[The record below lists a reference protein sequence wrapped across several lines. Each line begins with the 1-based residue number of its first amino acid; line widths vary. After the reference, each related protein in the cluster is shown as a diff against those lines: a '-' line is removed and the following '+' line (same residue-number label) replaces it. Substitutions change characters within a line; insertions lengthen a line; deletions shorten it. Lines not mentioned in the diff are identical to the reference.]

1 MLHGGKRQGQGGGLQ
16 HFLKSLGSVDCES
29 DCCWVWADCENSE
42 VTCED
47 SVGCE
52 ASCGDGSSLY
62 ISCKA
67 T

>member
-1 MLHGGKRQGQGGGLQ
+1 
-16 HFLKSLGSVDCES
+16 LKSLGRGECEA
-29 DCCWVWADCENSE
+29 DCCWAWADCDGWE

-52 ASCGDGSSLY
+52 ASCGDGSY
-62 ISCKA
+62 AVYYCDA